1 MELRFAVVE
10 DRLPDAQRLESLLR
24 LAFGGGQPLVCD
36 HYESG
41 DAFLTAFPSKNYQV
55 VFLDICMEGTNGIET
70 ARILRRADP
79 DLLLVFVTSSPEYV
93 WDAFPVH
100 PFDYLLKPYR
110 EEKLFQLADE
120 LRRVLFRAEPELE
133 VRIARQQVH
142 LPLRKIQYAMAQN
155 HYVRIVSDDGECRT
169 VSTFSQVEQLL
180 RAQENFLVCNRGVIL
195 NMDKVLRLDCDCFE
209 MLDGTCLPVRQKD
222 KNTLF
227 RPVHTISV
235 PPYAAGAL
243 TPRGGPTLDFSL
255 FGRYFLDLAV
265 FYPGAFL
272 CLAPL
277 WEHVKAP
284 RRTAVLAA
292 TLVTV
297 ICLAAAALCAI
308 FELDSNIL
316 LLPTLLAAFWLLRW
330 RVGPEV
336 SVSQTA
342 FLFAVSGVMTAVCTL
357 LSTVLNAR
365 AEVGND
371 APACLVSTSLLKLG
385 LSAVLC
391 IIFWFTAVQWSR
403 WLLREY
409 RGEAFWQSAWP
420 LPTIYAAFLVFCM
433 PLDPAVVLINR
444 LMIISVLAV
453 TISLLGIFLLL
464 YEMYQVAREY
474 TRSAQLDRENQ
485 LLAVESRRYTE
496 LRTYMEQTRHLRHD
510 FRQHLHVIA
519 GLTEAGQ
526 VDELKNYLHQYES
539 ELSEERPTLC
549 ANPAVDA
556 LAGHYDH
563 EAHSLGVPVDWR
575 LELPR
580 QLAIPEAD
588 FCMMLG
594 NLLENAFHASQKL
607 PPEQRQVKVL
617 ARMLSPAMLGLLVE
631 NRYDGVLKRQQGT
644 LHSTKHDGMGIG
656 LVSIQTAVSRY
667 GGSMT
672 VETENGL
679 FRVNILLNL

>member
-1 MELRFAVVE
+1 M
-10 DRLPDAQRLESLLR
+10 
-24 LAFGGGQPLVCD
+24 
-36 HYESG
+36 
-41 DAFLTAFPSKNYQV
+41 
-55 VFLDICMEGTNGIET
+55 
-70 ARILRRADP
+70 
-79 DLLLVFVTSSPEYV
+79 
-93 WDAFPVH
+93 
-100 PFDYLLKPYR
+100 
-110 EEKLFQLADE
+110 
-120 LRRVLFRAEPELE
+120 
-133 VRIARQQVH
+133 
-142 LPLRKIQYAMAQN
+142 
-155 HYVRIVSDDGECRT
+155 
-169 VSTFSQVEQLL
+169 
-180 RAQENFLVCNRGVIL
+180 
-195 NMDKVLRLDCDCFE
+195 
-209 MLDGTCLPVRQKD
+209 
-222 KNTLF
+222 
-227 RPVHTISV
+227 
-235 PPYAAGAL
+235 
-243 TPRGGPTLDFSL
+243 DFSL

-284 RRTAVLAA
+284 RRTAVLTAA
-292 TLVTV
+292 LVTV

-342 FLFAVSGVMTAVCTL
+342 FLFAVSCVMMAVCTL
-357 LSTVLNAR
+357 LSAVLNAR

-371 APACLVSTSLLKLG
+371 APACLVSTSLIKLG

-453 TISLLGIFLLL
+453 SISLLGIFLLL

-496 LRTYMEQTRHLRHD
+496 LRAYMEQTRHLRHD

-556 LAGHYDH
+556 LGRSLRPRGPQPRRAGGLAAGTAPPAGHP
-563 EAHSLGVPVDWR
+563 GGR
-575 LELPR
+575 LLHDAGQSVGKCFPR
-580 QLAIPEAD
+580 QPEAAARTAAGEGD
-588 FCMMLG
+588 GPDAEPL
-594 NLLENAFHASQKL
+594 HAG
-607 PPEQRQVKVL
+607 
-617 ARMLSPAMLGLLVE
+617 PA
-631 NRYDGVLKRQQGT
+631 
-644 LHSTKHDGMGIG
+644 
-656 LVSIQTAVSRY
+656 
-667 GGSMT
+667 GG
-672 VETENGL
+672 EPL
-679 FRVNILLNL
+679 

>member
-1 MELRFAVVE
+1 MRAVT
-10 DRLPDAQRLESLLR
+10 PFWQ
-24 LAFGGGQPLVCD
+24 
-36 HYESG
+36 
-41 DAFLTAFPSKNYQV
+41 AFPSKNHQV

-70 ARILRRADP
+70 ARILRRTDP

-180 RAQENFLVCNRGVIL
+180 RAQENFIVCNRGVIL
-195 NMDKVLRLDCDCFE
+195 NMDKVLRLDSDCFE
-209 MLDGTCLPVRQKD
+209 MLDGTRLPVRQKD
-222 KNTLF
+222 KNYPV

-235 PPYAAGAL
+235 PPYAAGAM

-292 TLVTV
+292 ALVTV

-342 FLFAVSGVMTAVCTL
+342 FLFAVSSVMMAVCTL
-357 LSTVLNAR
+357 LSAVLNAR

-594 NLLENAFHASQKL
+594 NLLENALHASQKL

>member
-1 MELRFAVVE
+1 M
-10 DRLPDAQRLESLLR
+10 
-24 LAFGGGQPLVCD
+24 
-36 HYESG
+36 
-41 DAFLTAFPSKNYQV
+41 
-55 VFLDICMEGTNGIET
+55 
-70 ARILRRADP
+70 
-79 DLLLVFVTSSPEYV
+79 
-93 WDAFPVH
+93 
-100 PFDYLLKPYR
+100 
-110 EEKLFQLADE
+110 
-120 LRRVLFRAEPELE
+120 
-133 VRIARQQVH
+133 
-142 LPLRKIQYAMAQN
+142 
-155 HYVRIVSDDGECRT
+155 
-169 VSTFSQVEQLL
+169 
-180 RAQENFLVCNRGVIL
+180 
-195 NMDKVLRLDCDCFE
+195 
-209 MLDGTCLPVRQKD
+209 
-222 KNTLF
+222 
-227 RPVHTISV
+227 
-235 PPYAAGAL
+235 
-243 TPRGGPTLDFSL
+243 DFSL

-330 RVGPEV
+330 RVGSEV

-464 YEMYQVAREY
+464 Y
-474 TRSAQLDRENQ
+474 
-485 LLAVESRRYTE
+485 
-496 LRTYMEQTRHLRHD
+496 
-510 FRQHLHVIA
+510 
-519 GLTEAGQ
+519 
-526 VDELKNYLHQYES
+526 
-539 ELSEERPTLC
+539 
-549 ANPAVDA
+549 
-556 LAGHYDH
+556 
-563 EAHSLGVPVDWR
+563 
-575 LELPR
+575 
-580 QLAIPEAD
+580 
-588 FCMMLG
+588 
-594 NLLENAFHASQKL
+594 
-607 PPEQRQVKVL
+607 
-617 ARMLSPAMLGLLVE
+617 
-631 NRYDGVLKRQQGT
+631 
-644 LHSTKHDGMGIG
+644 ST
-656 LVSIQTAVSRY
+656 
-667 GGSMT
+667 
-672 VETENGL
+672 
-679 FRVNILLNL
+679 

>member
-1 MELRFAVVE
+1 M
-10 DRLPDAQRLESLLR
+10 
-24 LAFGGGQPLVCD
+24 
-36 HYESG
+36 
-41 DAFLTAFPSKNYQV
+41 
-55 VFLDICMEGTNGIET
+55 
-70 ARILRRADP
+70 
-79 DLLLVFVTSSPEYV
+79 
-93 WDAFPVH
+93 
-100 PFDYLLKPYR
+100 
-110 EEKLFQLADE
+110 
-120 LRRVLFRAEPELE
+120 
-133 VRIARQQVH
+133 
-142 LPLRKIQYAMAQN
+142 
-155 HYVRIVSDDGECRT
+155 
-169 VSTFSQVEQLL
+169 
-180 RAQENFLVCNRGVIL
+180 
-195 NMDKVLRLDCDCFE
+195 
-209 MLDGTCLPVRQKD
+209 
-222 KNTLF
+222 
-227 RPVHTISV
+227 
-235 PPYAAGAL
+235 

-342 FLFAVSGVMTAVCTL
+342 FLFAVSCVMMAVCTL
-357 LSTVLNAR
+357 LSAVLNAR

-371 APACLVSTSLLKLG
+371 APACLVSTSLIKLG

-453 TISLLGIFLLL
+453 SISLLGIFLLL

-496 LRTYMEQTRHLRHD
+496 LRAYMEQTRHLRHD

-519 GLTEAGQ
+519 GLTEAG
-526 VDELKNYLHQYES
+526 
-539 ELSEERPTLC
+539 
-549 ANPAVDA
+549 
-556 LAGHYDH
+556 HYDH
-563 EAHSLGVPVDWR
+563 EAHGLGVPVDWR

-607 PPEQRQVKVL
+607 PPEQRQVKVM

>member
-1 MELRFAVVE
+1 M
-10 DRLPDAQRLESLLR
+10 
-24 LAFGGGQPLVCD
+24 
-36 HYESG
+36 
-41 DAFLTAFPSKNYQV
+41 
-55 VFLDICMEGTNGIET
+55 
-70 ARILRRADP
+70 
-79 DLLLVFVTSSPEYV
+79 
-93 WDAFPVH
+93 
-100 PFDYLLKPYR
+100 
-110 EEKLFQLADE
+110 
-120 LRRVLFRAEPELE
+120 
-133 VRIARQQVH
+133 
-142 LPLRKIQYAMAQN
+142 
-155 HYVRIVSDDGECRT
+155 
-169 VSTFSQVEQLL
+169 
-180 RAQENFLVCNRGVIL
+180 
-195 NMDKVLRLDCDCFE
+195 
-209 MLDGTCLPVRQKD
+209 
-222 KNTLF
+222 
-227 RPVHTISV
+227 
-235 PPYAAGAL
+235 
-243 TPRGGPTLDFSL
+243 DFSL

-284 RRTAVLAA
+284 RRTAVLTAA
-292 TLVTV
+292 LVTV

-316 LLPTLLAAFWLLRW
+316 LLPTLLAAFWLL
-330 RVGPEV
+330 
-336 SVSQTA
+336 Q
-342 FLFAVSGVMTAVCTL
+342 
-357 LSTVLNAR
+357 
-365 AEVGND
+365 
-371 APACLVSTSLLKLG
+371 
-385 LSAVLC
+385 
-391 IIFWFTAVQWSR
+391 
-403 WLLREY
+403 EY

-453 TISLLGIFLLL
+453 SISLLGIFLLL

-496 LRTYMEQTRHLRHD
+496 LRAYMEQTRHLRHD

-607 PPEQRQVKVL
+607 PPEQRQVKVM

-672 VETENGL
+672 VETENCL

>member
-41 DAFLTAFPSKNYQV
+41 DAFLAAFPSKNYQV

-70 ARILRRADP
+70 ARILRRTDP

-169 VSTFSQVEQLL
+169 
-180 RAQENFLVCNRGVIL
+180 
-195 NMDKVLRLDCDCFE
+195 
-209 MLDGTCLPVRQKD
+209 
-222 KNTLF
+222 
-227 RPVHTISV
+227 
-235 PPYAAGAL
+235 
-243 TPRGGPTLDFSL
+243 
-255 FGRYFLDLAV
+255 
-265 FYPGAFL
+265 
-272 CLAPL
+272 
-277 WEHVKAP
+277 
-284 RRTAVLAA
+284 
-292 TLVTV
+292 
-297 ICLAAAALCAI
+297 
-308 FELDSNIL
+308 
-316 LLPTLLAAFWLLRW
+316 
-330 RVGPEV
+330 
-336 SVSQTA
+336 
-342 FLFAVSGVMTAVCTL
+342 
-357 LSTVLNAR
+357 
-365 AEVGND
+365 
-371 APACLVSTSLLKLG
+371 VSTSLLKLG

-631 NRYDGVLKRQQGT
+631 NRYDGVLKRQQGI

>member
-1 MELRFAVVE
+1 
-10 DRLPDAQRLESLLR
+10 
-24 LAFGGGQPLVCD
+24 
-36 HYESG
+36 
-41 DAFLTAFPSKNYQV
+41 
-55 VFLDICMEGTNGIET
+55 
-70 ARILRRADP
+70 
-79 DLLLVFVTSSPEYV
+79 
-93 WDAFPVH
+93 
-100 PFDYLLKPYR
+100 
-110 EEKLFQLADE
+110 
-120 LRRVLFRAEPELE
+120 
-133 VRIARQQVH
+133 
-142 LPLRKIQYAMAQN
+142 
-155 HYVRIVSDDGECRT
+155 
-169 VSTFSQVEQLL
+169 
-180 RAQENFLVCNRGVIL
+180 
-195 NMDKVLRLDCDCFE
+195 
-209 MLDGTCLPVRQKD
+209 
-222 KNTLF
+222 
-227 RPVHTISV
+227 
-235 PPYAAGAL
+235 
-243 TPRGGPTLDFSL
+243 
-255 FGRYFLDLAV
+255 
-265 FYPGAFL
+265 
-272 CLAPL
+272 
-277 WEHVKAP
+277 
-284 RRTAVLAA
+284 
-292 TLVTV
+292 
-297 ICLAAAALCAI
+297 
-308 FELDSNIL
+308 
-316 LLPTLLAAFWLLRW
+316 
-330 RVGPEV
+330 
-336 SVSQTA
+336 
-342 FLFAVSGVMTAVCTL
+342 
-357 LSTVLNAR
+357 
-365 AEVGND
+365 
-371 APACLVSTSLLKLG
+371 
-385 LSAVLC
+385 
-391 IIFWFTAVQWSR
+391 
-403 WLLREY
+403 
-409 RGEAFWQSAWP
+409 
-420 LPTIYAAFLVFCM
+420 M

-453 TISLLGIFLLL
+453 SISLLCIFLLL

-496 LRTYMEQTRHLRHD
+496 LRAYMEQTRHLRHD

-594 NLLENAFHASQKL
+594 NLLENSFHASQKL

-631 NRYDGVLKRQQGT
+631 NRYDGVLKRQQGI